1 MNKVEEQ
8 FINKGAVIMRPNNKW
23 FVMSKQNSIE
33 FVKACEKEQIQIL
46 GIDGFYLHEN
56 GGIEPSMANSIDF
69 TSSTYKGDK
78 KNIYEISQHF
88 ILSRENDLYFEII
101 SQE

>member
-33 FVKACEKEQIQIL
+33 FIEACKKEKIRIL

-56 GGIEPSMANSIDF
+56 GGIEPSMANSIDY
-69 TSSTYKGDK
+69 SSSSYKGDK
-78 KNIYEISQHF
+78 NNVYEDGRQF
-88 ILSRENDLYFEII
+88 IQSRENNLYFEII
-101 SQE
+101 CEE